1 MGLFKKIF
9 KPVRKVLD
17 KVIPNE
23 IKPFLPYAAALTP
36 FLAPTTG
43 IFGTMAGRALL
54 SGGANIASQLAQ
66 EGTTED
72 DLNLLSA
79 GIATL
84 TGGLSAP
91 EAASTLRGFKAV
103 DTTLP
108 GQASTTSFLDK
119 ARNFG
124 LEGAAKGAEF
134 LSAQGEVLRDPFA
147 PGTTLKEIGVAA
159 SIPAAQ
165 GTGDAL
171 YAEGVRINKDQIID
185 DALGGLGEGATDADR
200 ALAIRLA
207 MRNYG
212 FSEEEIDD
220 TIVSAGYKAGGRVGL
235 RFGGIGEA
243 IEKIED
249 QDIKESMKFAA
260 DMGDMDIPMMD
271 IVEEFEIKFKRKPNS
286 LQELKDFYKD
296 KYEYK
301 GPADVKMDV
310 KEKMVMRAKDGGR
323 IGFRD
328 GSSTGNFGADRY
340 ASELIEAYKDIL
352 GKGDMFFTDVEKE
365 IIEKGEYPSPDK
377 MKKFQDR
384 YENLEKEYDKES
396 DKFGN
401 IDLQDSLLD
410 KDAIKYYNKK
420 VKDLEDREEK
430 LMDKEERLNEVMYTD
445 LDVSG
450 ILRTP
455 EFQEW
460 YRLWKVNDPKA
471 DDLPNAEYF
480 ENMMFDVKRLRPDIM
495 KTKYDVEMKDGG
507 LMDLGGK
514 EMDLRGGG
522 FVPIGKKER
531 ADDVPARL
539 SKNEFVMTADAVRA
553 AGGGSVNKG
562 AKRMYNL
569 MNSLEARA

>member
-23 IKPFLPYAAALTP
+23 IKPFLPYAAAAVP
-36 FLAPTTG
+36 FLAPTSG

-84 TGGLSAP
+84 TGALSAP
-91 EAASTLRGFKAV
+91 QVSKGITTSPQEFFGMRADLASEGTGVLSKAKELGFK
-103 DTTLP
+103 
-108 GQASTTSFLDK
+108 
-119 ARNFG
+119 G
-124 LEGAAKGAEF
+124 LSKGSGF
-134 LSAQGEVLRDPFA
+134 LSTQGEILRDPFA
-147 PGTTLKEIGVAA
+147 AGTTLKELGVAA

-171 YAEGVRINKDQIID
+171 YAEGVRINKQQIID
-185 DALGGLGEGATDADR
+185 DALGGLEEGATDADR
-200 ALAIRLA
+200 ALAIRIA

-212 FSEEEIDD
+212 FSEDEIDD

-249 QDIKESMKFAA
+249 QDMKESMEFAA

-310 KEKMVMRAKDGGR
+310 EEKMVMKAKDGGRINFREGGVLSQILPQVQPFMGRPAFAPTLQQAEAVFPRLNQLEQGINTAEQDLGKIRERLGDQPRQLISASQRPIGLQPTNMLSIAQLANRGGGDLQGMKDGGR

-328 GSSTGNFGADRY
+328 GSSTGDFGRDRFL
-340 ASELIEAYKDIL
+340 AEMIETYGRNLDKA
-352 GKGDMFFTDVEKE
+352 GGFTDKLEGILATEKF
-365 IIEKGEYPSPDK
+365 PDPETLK
-377 MKKFQDR
+377 SMR
-384 YENLEKEYDKES
+384 KEYGDIE
-396 DKFGN
+396 DKFGKAE
-401 IDLQDSLLD
+401 DMFESFEDKVSEKD
-410 KDAIKYYNKK
+410 KDTFFFHKMYLY
-420 VKDLEDREEK
+420 LFLK
-430 LMDKEERLNEVMYTD
+430 LYLQN
-445 LDVSG
+445 
-450 ILRTP
+450 
-455 EFQEW
+455 F
-460 YRLWKVNDPKA
+460 
-471 DDLPNAEYF
+471 
-480 ENMMFDVKRLRPDIM
+480 
-495 KTKYDVEMKDGG
+495 
-507 LMDLGGK
+507 
-514 EMDLRGGG
+514 
-522 FVPIGKKER
+522 
-531 ADDVPARL
+531 
-539 SKNEFVMTADAVRA
+539 
-553 AGGGSVNKG
+553 
-562 AKRMYNL
+562 
-569 MNSLEARA
+569 

>member
-1 MGLFKKIF
+1 
-9 KPVRKVLD
+9 
-17 KVIPNE
+17 
-23 IKPFLPYAAALTP
+23 
-36 FLAPTTG
+36 
-43 IFGTMAGRALL
+43 
-54 SGGANIASQLAQ
+54 
-66 EGTTED
+66 
-72 DLNLLSA
+72 
-79 GIATL
+79 
-84 TGGLSAP
+84 
-91 EAASTLRGFKAV
+91 
-103 DTTLP
+103 
-108 GQASTTSFLDK
+108 
-119 ARNFG
+119 
-124 LEGAAKGAEF
+124 
-134 LSAQGEVLRDPFA
+134 
-147 PGTTLKEIGVAA
+147 
-159 SIPAAQ
+159 
-165 GTGDAL
+165 L

-185 DALGGLGEGATDADR
+185 DALGGLEEGATDADR

-249 QDIKESMKFAA
+249 QDMKESMKFAA
-260 DMGDMDIPMMD
+260 DLGDMDIPMMD

-310 KEKMVMRAKDGGR
+310 KEKMVMRA
-323 IGFRD
+323 
-328 GSSTGNFGADRY
+328 
-340 ASELIEAYKDIL
+340 
-352 GKGDMFFTDVEKE
+352 
-365 IIEKGEYPSPDK
+365 
-377 MKKFQDR
+377 
-384 YENLEKEYDKES
+384 
-396 DKFGN
+396 
-401 IDLQDSLLD
+401 
-410 KDAIKYYNKK
+410 
-420 VKDLEDREEK
+420 
-430 LMDKEERLNEVMYTD
+430 
-445 LDVSG
+445 
-450 ILRTP
+450 
-455 EFQEW
+455 
-460 YRLWKVNDPKA
+460 
-471 DDLPNAEYF
+471 
-480 ENMMFDVKRLRPDIM
+480 
-495 KTKYDVEMKDGG
+495 KDGG